1 MDLKKSSID
10 AIVAT
15 LDLQLVRLLRD
26 AMRVADVS
34 SAKDNCCGPL
44 RNDFRCDRFEQR
56 PVIHPEPRYERRQ
69 VIHPEPRYE
78 PRPVIHPTPRIEEQ
92 NNCCPPPPCCEPDPC
107 EKTKSPLLPPWKTLP
122 CDIKVPAPVQI
133 KIVVQRPDIHHKGS
147 LIDLFI

>member
-26 AMRVADVS
+26 AMHVADVS
-34 SAKDNCCGPL
+34 SAKADGSDSF
-44 RNDFRCDRFEQR
+44 RNDFRSDRFEQR
-56 PVIHPEPRYERRQ
+56 PVIHPEPRYEPRR

-92 NNCCPPPPCCEPDPC
+92 NNNCPPPCCEPGPC

-133 KIVVQRPDIHHKGS
+133 KMIVQHPDIHHKGS